1 MKKTLSGL
9 ISATLLLACA
19 AQAEDTS
26 ATIDING
33 VLKDAEFSCSVT
45 LSESSVSILD
55 RADTIIKQGE
65 NATFPVTIHATV
77 NGGKKCDEL
86 VAQGKMFYWF
96 EGTADNSDGTVLA
109 NYLTDETAA
118 KGVGIGIFDRDNK
131 PLAVNK
137 GTLQA
142 NTDTVF
148 GLQMVQLSNQEPV
161 AGNINSTVTV
171 QIERL

>member
-26 ATIDING
+26 ATIDISG
-33 VLKDAEFSCSVT
+33 VLKEADFSCSVG
-45 LSESSVSILD
+45 LSEGSVSILD
-55 RADTIIKQGE
+55 RADTMIKQGE
-65 NATFPVTIHATV
+65 NATFPVIIHATV
-77 NGGKKCDEL
+77 DGGEKCEEL
-86 VAQGKMFYWF
+86 VAQGKIAYWF
-96 EGTADNSDGTVLA
+96 EGTADNADGTVLA

-118 KGVGIGIFDRDNK
+118 KGVGIGIFDSENK
-131 PLAVNK
+131 PVAVNS
-137 GTLQA
+137 GRIAAQ
-142 NTDTVF
+142 TDTTF
-148 GLQMVQLSNQEPV
+148 GLQMVQLTNQQPV